1 MKDKDVLDEGKT
13 LTEQDDEWVIAYLRR
28 AQRCKDVYDLDEE
41 IYSTVLR
48 EFFKRGLDERD
59 PELGV

>member
-28 AQRCKDVYDLDEE
+28 AQRYKDVYDLDEG
-41 IYSTVLR
+41 IYKMILR

>member
-1 MKDKDVLDEGKT
+1 MKDRDVLDEGKT
-13 LTEQDDEWVIAYLRR
+13 LTEQDDEWVIAYLRIV
-28 AQRCKDVYDLDEE
+28 QRCKDVYDLDEG
-41 IYSTVLR
+41 IYNTVLR

>member
-28 AQRCKDVYDLDEE
+28 AQRCKDVYALDEG